1 MYQLRAYAFHA
12 WEKAI
17 MANKLAGQRMKFT
30 KARALYY
37 QADDEGQRQDAVRK
51 MAEVLADAP
60 ANGFAEAD
68 VTQGGDV
75 PAEVRQ
81 VAATAHRAPANAD
94 DEADDRPAVVQ
105 LSDTVDTTD
114 LVECGTGPEAVY
126 AYGYPC
132 APDRL
137 KIGRT
142 TSEVV
147 TRVANQIYTGTPDKP
162 SLYLIIYTR
171 DGAGLERVLHD
182 VFRFQGKKIAGA
194 GAEWFRVGRDE
205 ILRVYDHVS
214 GASTANAS

>member
-1 MYQLRAYAFHA
+1 
-12 WEKAI
+12 

-51 MAEVLADAP
+51 MAEVLAEAP
-60 ANGFAEAD
+60 ANGFAEVD

-75 PAEVRQ
+75 PAEVRE
-81 VAATAHRAPANAD
+81 VAQTAHPAPANAD
-94 DEADDRPAVVQ
+94 DEIDERPAAVQ
-105 LSDTVDTTD
+105 LSDAVDTSD
-114 LVECGTGPEAVY
+114 LVERGTGPEAVY

-142 TSEVV
+142 NGEVV
-147 TRVANQIYTGTPDKP
+147 TRVANQIYTGTPEKP

-182 VFRFQGKKIAGA
+182 VFHFHGKKIAGA

-205 ILRVYDHVS
+205 ILRVCDHVS

>member
-1 MYQLRAYAFHA
+1 
-12 WEKAI
+12 

-37 QADDEGQRQDAVRK
+37 QTDDESQRRDAVRK

-68 VTQGGDV
+68 VTQGGEV
-75 PAEVRQ
+75 PVEVRE
-81 VAATAHRAPANAD
+81 VAATAHAAPANTD
-94 DEADDRPAVVQ
+94 DEPDDRPAAVQ
-105 LSDTVDTTD
+105 LSDTVDTSD
-114 LVECGTGPEAVY
+114 LVERGTGPETVY

-132 APDRL
+132 ARDRL

-142 TSEVV
+142 TGEVV
-147 TRVANQIYTGTPDKP
+147 TRVANQIHTGTPDKP

-205 ILRVYDHVS
+205 ILRVYEHVS
-214 GASTANAS
+214 AASTANAP